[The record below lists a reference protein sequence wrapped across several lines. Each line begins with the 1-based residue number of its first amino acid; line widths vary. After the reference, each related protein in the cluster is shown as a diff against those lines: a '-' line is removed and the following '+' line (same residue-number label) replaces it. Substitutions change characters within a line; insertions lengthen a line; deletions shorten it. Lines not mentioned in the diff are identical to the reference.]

1 VDKLRLPALLRLKIL
16 CNQLQHTR
24 QNLAHLE
31 REIDSLLEQD
41 PRTKG
46 LQGVREFGH
55 KTSAV
60 LRAELGDV
68 ERFSRCDQAI
78 AYAGLDIS
86 KKREWQVART
96 TQARPVEEVGGS
108 GGSCTWRQS
117 VVCGWKVL
125 PLAGIITA

>member
-1 VDKLRLPALLRLKIL
+1 MGGTLPSTWWLLQHGRWVVDKLRLPALLRLKIL

-24 QNLAHLE
+24 QHLAHLE

-78 AYAGLDIS
+78 A
-86 KKREWQVART
+86 
-96 TQARPVEEVGGS
+96 
-108 GGSCTWRQS
+108 
-117 VVCGWKVL
+117 
-125 PLAGIITA
+125 